1 MLCSWDSKVLL
12 APRVAPHLQP
22 GNVCAH
28 SLQPSSTC
36 SELISRR
43 GTGFLHELTVI
54 GQGRMALNYKRGD
67 FLTRGRNSLL
77 RGWWGSGTGCP
88 EKLWMLHPC
97 TRLRPG
103 WMGPWAV
110 WSSGEQPAHVRKA
123 GTGWALRSLLTYA
136 ILWFYDVMTVVAI
149 AVISSCFPFS
159 LLFLQQHFS
168 PEDLIAI
175 QGGDGEE
182 KASRIRRK
190 LVLALKWLS
199 QGPALCLCWHEKW
212 YYL

>member
-1 MLCSWDSKVLL
+1 MLGCITQCTPCREEKKNPQTILLSLFIKKGGLFGTQCKGKETRAKSRVRSLESPSETQAMLCSWDSKVLL

-77 RGWWGSGTGCP
+77 RGW
-88 EKLWMLHPC
+88 
-97 TRLRPG
+97 
-103 WMGPWAV
+103 
-110 WSSGEQPAHVRKA
+110 
-123 GTGWALRSLLTYA
+123 
-136 ILWFYDVMTVVAI
+136 
-149 AVISSCFPFS
+149 
-159 LLFLQQHFS
+159 
-168 PEDLIAI
+168 
-175 QGGDGEE
+175 
-182 KASRIRRK
+182 
-190 LVLALKWLS
+190 
-199 QGPALCLCWHEKW
+199 
-212 YYL
+212 